1 MLELNA
7 VCDGNCNLN
16 EEQQIIEKIAAEIK
30 EYIFEKL
37 LPCAKQILLIRKNSK
52 HKTSAAINK
61 NINDRYEPC
70 IMDIINTM
78 QQLELLDINVYSQ
91 VLASQQ
97 LIDIEI
103 AYSAIN
109 DKFVTFAEETVYYP
123 Y

>member
-103 AYSAIN
+103 AYSTIN